1 MGRNKGRLGKALAA
15 ALALLAWQAGAMLL
29 NQPLL
34 LVTPARV
41 LARLSALAGQAAFWE
56 TVLFSFIRIV
66 SGFVLA
72 AAAGSLLAAAAA
84 RSRAVET
91 LLWPW
96 VAAVRSVPVASFI
109 ILSLIWLS
117 SGRLPVFIS
126 FLMVFPIIYAN
137 LLEGIKS
144 TDAKL
149 LEMARLFRVPLGRR
163 LRYIYLPHLRPFV
176 LSACGSA
183 LGLSWKAG
191 VTAEII
197 GIPAGSIGE
206 RLYEAKVYLDTAGL
220 FAWTVVIVVVSV
232 AFEKLFIRLIRA
244 MTGGRD

>member
-1 MGRNKGRLGKALAA
+1 
-15 ALALLAWQAGAMLL
+15 
-29 NQPLL
+29 
-34 LVTPARV
+34 
-41 LARLSALAGQAAFWE
+41 
-56 TVLFSFIRIV
+56 
-66 SGFVLA
+66 
-72 AAAGSLLAAAAA
+72 
-84 RSRAVET
+84 
-91 LLWPW
+91 
-96 VAAVRSVPVASFI
+96 
-109 ILSLIWLS
+109 
-117 SGRLPVFIS
+117 
-126 FLMVFPIIYAN
+126 MVFPIIYAN

-244 MTGGRD
+244 MTEGGIEMDITIKNLHKAFGDRRVIVDFSAEVPEGSAVCLMGPPAAAKPPCSIYLWALSGPTAALWRAFRATKARSSRKTGFARTFPPWKTSGSLRGGGRPRRKSGST

>member
-126 FLMVFPIIYAN
+126 F
-137 LLEGIKS
+137 S
-144 TDAKL
+144 WC
-149 LEMARLFRVPLGRR
+149 FR
-163 LRYIYLPHLRPFV
+163 
-176 LSACGSA
+176 
-183 LGLSWKAG
+183 
-191 VTAEII
+191 
-197 GIPAGSIGE
+197 
-206 RLYEAKVYLDTAGL
+206 
-220 FAWTVVIVVVSV
+220 
-232 AFEKLFIRLIRA
+232 
-244 MTGGRD
+244 

>member
-1 MGRNKGRLGKALAA
+1 
-15 ALALLAWQAGAMLL
+15 MLL